1 MKPMT
6 QSRTATW
13 LLQRLYGK
21 WWMMLLEGLGMT
33 AMCAYALLWPRVTL
47 LWIIMAL
54 GAYRAAMGLVYL
66 IGGIITRRREG
77 FGAGFG
83 FGRGIFDVLI
93 GLLCLLS
100 PAVIVGWFAMLLGLV
115 AIFGGA
121 AVLISGVRSHGLWR
135 VSMVVLGVMLI
146 AFGFYAL
153 WQPADFAAVFT
164 IILGTAFGIL
174 GVFTVVRS
182 FAFRKALKALN
193 QEENGFSDYK
203 VE

>member
-6 QSRTATW
+6 ESRTATW

-33 AMCAYALLWPRVTL
+33 AMCAYALLWPKVTL

-54 GAYRAAMGLVYL
+54 GAYRAVMGLVYL
-66 IGGIITRRREG
+66 IGGIAARRREG
-77 FGAGFG
+77 FGSGFG
-83 FGRGIFDVLI
+83 FGRGIFDVFI

-121 AVLISGVRSHGLWR
+121 AVLISGVRSRGLWR
-135 VSMVVLGVMLI
+135 VSMVLLGALLI
-146 AFGFYAL
+146 VFGFCAL
-153 WQPADFAAVFT
+153 WQPVNFAAVFT
-164 IILGTAFGIL
+164 IILGVIFGVMGI
-174 GVFTVVRS
+174 FTVVRS
-182 FAFRKALKALN
+182 FAFRKALKALDK
-193 QEENGFSDYK
+193 QEDGFTDYK